1 MAAYLQWGSLRFYLV
16 AVYLPPLSPARCTAL
31 DLASELSHEEQAL
44 EPLRLLLA
52 DAPCAAAPVVVLGDL
67 NTRVASRCPNLPDH
81 PPRASVD

>member
-16 AVYLPPLSPARCTAL
+16 AVYLPPLSLARHTAL
-31 DLASELSHEEQAL
+31 DPASELSHEEQAL

-52 DAPCAAAPVVVLGDL
+52 DAPCAAAPVVALSDF
-67 NTRVASRCPNLPDH
+67 NARVAFRCPNLPDH